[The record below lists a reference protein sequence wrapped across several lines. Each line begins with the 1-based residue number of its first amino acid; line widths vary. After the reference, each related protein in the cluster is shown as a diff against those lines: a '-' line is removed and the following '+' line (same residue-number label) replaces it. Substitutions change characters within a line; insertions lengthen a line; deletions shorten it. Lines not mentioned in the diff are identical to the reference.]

1 MAASTE
7 NQAAVEIKLKII
19 TLGQFRPEVPTLDW
33 VGTFEKSLK
42 KCPDVFFV
50 FVKENVFC
58 IVKIWRSLDFVA
70 LHT

>member
-7 NQAAVEIKLKII
+7 NQAADEIKLKII
-19 TLGQFRPEVPTLDW
+19 TNLGQRSQLLIEQEQSPTVSW
-33 VGTFEKSLK
+33 KKLK

-58 IVKIWRSLDFVA
+58 TVKIWRSLDFVV
-70 LHT
+70 